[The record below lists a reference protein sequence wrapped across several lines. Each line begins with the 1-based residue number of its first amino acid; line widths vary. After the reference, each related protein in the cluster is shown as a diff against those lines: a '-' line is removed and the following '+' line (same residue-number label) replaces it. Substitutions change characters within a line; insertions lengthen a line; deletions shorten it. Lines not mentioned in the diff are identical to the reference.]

1 VVLCSIVMYY
11 QQYVSGAVSS
21 SILAYYQMSFR
32 FYLTVVVV
40 SSVAGAVSSLIA
52 SVADRIGRANMVVV
66 GLLVVGVVTCF
77 VIPVTTT
84 KWSYA
89 AAIATV
95 GFFEGMVLVAT
106 PALVR
111 DFSPQQRRG
120 SAMGFWTLGPV
131 LGSLAV
137 SLVASTTLD
146 HLPRW
151 QDQFRIAG
159 SVGLAVFVVALLFL
173 RELSP
178 GIRDQIMTTLRER
191 VLAEVRS
198 RGIDVSDALKR
209 PFRQMLGANTVIPAF
224 GVSLFLLIYL
234 AAVGFFVIYF
244 VSVFG
249 FTQSEA
255 NGLGNWFWSADAV
268 SVVVVGIV
276 SDRLR
281 VRKPFMMIGGVGAVA
296 MGLVFAALATHPHT
310 SYGTFVVV
318 IMVMSAS
325 RGVAYAP
332 WMAAY
337 TETLEARNPALV
349 ATGLAIWG
357 WILRL
362 VAAISF
368 LVVPFVVPSATPVAD
383 YGPQASA
390 LQARYATQIATL
402 KRIEPAT
409 LAELQADPGDRRAV
423 VAAAGQISRSAGVPP
438 AVAVRDLLAAS
449 RIPAADRRFLAT
461 HGREVLA
468 ARAAAPRQWQRW
480 WYVCVAGELA
490 FLPTI
495 FLLVGRWRRS
505 SARRDAEEHDRLVTA
520 EFEEL
525 SASDEYVE
533 GVPA

>member
-1 VVLCSIVMYY
+1 MSGPVPRSPTDGSPDAPARRVRRLWHRELEDYPATRTRHLLLGLVVLCSIVMYY

-178 GIRDQIMTTLRER
+178 ALRDQIMTSLRER

-198 RGIDVSDALKR
+198 RGMDVSDALE
-209 PFRQMLGANTVIPAF
+209 T
-224 GVSLFLLIYL
+224 SLPP
-234 AAVGFFVIYF
+234 
-244 VSVFG
+244 
-249 FTQSEA
+249 
-255 NGLGNWFWSADAV
+255 DA
-268 SVVVVGIV
+268 
-276 SDRLR
+276 RCR
-281 VRKPFMMIGGVGAVA
+281 
-296 MGLVFAALATHPHT
+296 
-310 SYGTFVVV
+310 
-318 IMVMSAS
+318 
-325 RGVAYAP
+325 
-332 WMAAY
+332 
-337 TETLEARNPALV
+337 
-349 ATGLAIWG
+349 
-357 WILRL
+357 
-362 VAAISF
+362 
-368 LVVPFVVPSATPVAD
+368 TP
-383 YGPQASA
+383 
-390 LQARYATQIATL
+390 
-402 KRIEPAT
+402 
-409 LAELQADPGDRRAV
+409 
-423 VAAAGQISRSAGVPP
+423 
-438 AVAVRDLLAAS
+438 
-449 RIPAADRRFLAT
+449 
-461 HGREVLA
+461 
-468 ARAAAPRQWQRW
+468 
-480 WYVCVAGELA
+480 
-490 FLPTI
+490 
-495 FLLVGRWRRS
+495 
-505 SARRDAEEHDRLVTA
+505 
-520 EFEEL
+520 
-525 SASDEYVE
+525 
-533 GVPA
+533 